1 MHFESAAE
9 IMSKRSSSYKDLFW
23 HVKTSNSKDSL
34 PTQSSLLSSLR
45 SCCTRSIVGL
55 RNCWPSRS
63 TEWTVKCLKGKS
75 HLWEHAVSHSHS
87 QEQRALSR
95 VPSSTSAQPGTAGD
109 TGWAPSP
116 GAARWHWG
124 QQNTVTLWDI
134 PQIGILQIL
143 CKQLWEIPS
152 AAGWILPSCCPTQ
165 EKSLNIIAPGT
176 CFWQNPAQYLCLL
189 LIFRAHCTFEG
200 TDTSKCYMSYRDFAL
215 VGKTFVC
222 LLIVINIILTV
233 GCSQNV
239 CFLSSVLSFVSLK
252 SDLLK
257 EKKTSF
263 N

>member
-1 MHFESAAE
+1 MPEGKIPSV
-9 IMSKRSSSYKDLFW
+9 R
-23 HVKTSNSKDSL
+23 
-34 PTQSSLLSSLR
+34 
-45 SCCTRSIVGL
+45 TRS
-55 RNCWPSRS
+55 
-63 TEWTVKCLKGKS
+63 E
-75 HLWEHAVSHSHS
+75 S
-87 QEQRALSR
+87 Q
-95 VPSSTSAQPGTAGD
+95 PQPGTKGSEQSPQLHLGTAGH
-109 TGWAPSP
+109 S
-116 GAARWHWG
+116 RWHWLSSI
-124 QQNTVTLWDI
+124 TRSSTLALGTTKIQSHTLTDI

-165 EKSLNIIAPGT
+165 EKSLNVIAPGT

>member
-1 MHFESAAE
+1 MFKQAIPKTHFQPRAPCFHPLGLAAQGVSWDWGTADPRGAPSE
-9 IMSKRSSSYKDLFW
+9 QWNAWRENPICE
-23 HVKTSNSKDSL
+23 N
-34 PTQSSLLSSLR
+34 TQW
-45 SCCTRSIVGL
+45 VG
-55 RNCWPSRS
+55 
-63 TEWTVKCLKGKS
+63 TKGS
-75 HLWEHAVSHSHS
+75 EQSPQLHL
-87 QEQRALSR
+87 
-95 VPSSTSAQPGTAGD
+95 GTAGHSRWHWLSSI
-109 TGWAPSP
+109 TRSS
-116 GAARWHWG
+116 WHWG
-124 QQNTVTLWDI
+124 QPKYNHTLTDI